1 MRTIVL
7 SAGGTGGHLF
17 PAQALAEELVR
28 RGAHI
33 VVMTDGRG
41 ANFTRAF
48 PGAQIETVPAATFA
62 DKGFALRILAAIEIA
77 IGTIAAGLK
86 LARIKPAAVIGFGG
100 YPSLP
105 VMLAASFARLPTAI
119 LEQNTVLGRVNR
131 LVANRVRVVASAF
144 PIARYAPRDTSKIVM
159 TGNPV
164 RPEVVEAANTPYE
177 TPTDEGPL
185 HVLIF
190 GGSQGARAMSE
201 VVPQAIAL
209 LSGDLRS
216 RLHVV
221 QQCRPED
228 LDKAR
233 AIYAAAKIPAEL
245 EAFFADLPQRI
256 AAAHLVIARSGA
268 GTLAELAAIGR
279 PAILIPLP
287 AATDDH
293 QTPNADVFANA
304 GAGWRVP
311 QDQLTPQFL
320 AAMLEQAFA
329 LPEDLA
335 KRAAAARTLARP
347 DAAARLADVVESLEN
362 LERAA

>member
-1 MRTIVL
+1 MKTVVL

-28 RGAHI
+28 RGANI

-48 PGAQIETVPAATFA
+48 PGAEIETVPAATFA
-62 DKGFALRILAAIEIA
+62 DKSFGLKILAAIEIG
-77 IGTIAAGLK
+77 IGVIAASLK
-86 LARIKPAAVIGFGG
+86 LARIKPAAVVGFGG

-105 VMLAASFARLPTAI
+105 VMLAASFTNLPTAI

-131 LVANRVRVVASAF
+131 LVANRVKVVAAAF
-144 PIARYAPRDTSKIVM
+144 PIARFAPRDASKVVM

-164 RPEVVEAANTPYE
+164 RPQVLEAANTPYD
-177 TPTDEGPL
+177 TPTSEGPL
-185 HVLIF
+185 HVLVF
-190 GGSQGARAMSE
+190 GGSQGARALSE

-209 LSGDLRS
+209 LSSDLRS
-216 RLHVV
+216 RLSVV

-228 LDKAR
+228 LEKVR
-233 AIYAAAKIPAEL
+233 AVYANAKIKAEL
-245 EAFFADLPQRI
+245 ASFFTDLPARI

-293 QTPNADVFANA
+293 QTPNADVFADA
-304 GAGWRVP
+304 KAGWRVP

-347 DAAARLADVVESLEN
+347 DATQRLADVIEN
-362 LERAA
+362 LEKAA

>member
-1 MRTIVL
+1 MSTIVL

-17 PAQALAEELVR
+17 PAQALAAELAQRGR
-28 RGAHI
+28 RI
-33 VVMTDGRG
+33 VVMTDARG
-41 ANFTRAF
+41 HNYGAAF
-48 PGAQIETVPAATFA
+48 PGADIETVPSGSFA
-62 DKGFALRILAAIEIA
+62 NRSQMLTAPFAIFAGVFVALR
-77 IGTIAAGLK
+77 K
-86 LARIKPAAVIGFGG
+86 LLHLKPAAVIGFGG

-105 VMLAASFARLPTAI
+105 VMIAASFSNVPTAI

-131 LVANRVRVVASAF
+131 LVANRVRVVAAAF
-144 PIARYAPRDTSKIVM
+144 PIARFAPRDPSKVVM

-164 RPEVVEAANTPYE
+164 RPEVLEAANMPYNAPTP
-177 TPTDEGPL
+177 EGPL

-190 GGSQGARAMSE
+190 GGSQGARALSE

-216 RLHVV
+216 RLSVV

-228 LDKAR
+228 LENVR
-233 AIYAAAKIPAEL
+233 AVYTEAKIDAEL
-245 EAFFADLPQRI
+245 AVFFTDLPARI

-311 QDQLTPQFL
+311 QEQLTPQFL

-329 LPEDLA
+329 VPEDLA

-347 DAAARLADVVESLEN
+347 DATQRLADVIEN
-362 LERAA
+362 LEKAA